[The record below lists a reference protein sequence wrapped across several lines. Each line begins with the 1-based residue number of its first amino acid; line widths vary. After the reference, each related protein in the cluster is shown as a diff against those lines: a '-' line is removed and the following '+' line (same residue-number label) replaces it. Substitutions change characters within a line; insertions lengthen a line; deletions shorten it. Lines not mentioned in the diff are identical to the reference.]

1 MMSLNSHQKQLIFD
15 YCIGLTSAEETAEAA
30 HLISSN
36 KEASELYIKL
46 KTPLA
51 PLDSLKPESCPD
63 DLAEQTVWRL
73 NNLARSSR
81 TRLHELLAAEQ
92 SRAKT
97 IKTSL
102 WFSIGRRLAMAA
114 VFVIVG
120 GAAITTL
127 NLITKVARQ
136 KSWQQMCQMQ
146 LSNIWRGMNDYSADN
161 DGKLPAVAT
170 AEGSPWWKVGCPGQ
184 ENHSNTRHMWL
195 LVKGN
200 YVKPVDF
207 VCQATR
213 DTQISQFDPSKS
225 KDLCDFP
232 SRKFVTYS
240 FRLMPPKAESVS
252 NLSTQRVLMSDLNP
266 LFEKLPQDY
275 SKSLTLTPDEV
286 QLNANSANHNRRGQN
301 VLFGDGRVEF
311 VGSRRLGPARD
322 DIFTLQNTNVYRGC
336 EVPANESDA
345 FLAP

>member
-1 MMSLNSHQKQLIFD
+1 MISLNNQQKQLIFD

-36 KEASELYIKL
+36 KEASELYL
-46 KTPLA
+46 KVKA
-51 PLDSLKPESCPD
+51 GFSPLDSLIPESCPD
-63 DLAEQTVWRL
+63 DLAEHTVWRL

-92 SRAKT
+92 SRAEPAKT
-97 IKTSL
+97 GL

-127 NLITKVARQ
+127 NIITKTARQ
-136 KSWQQMCQMQ
+136 KYSQQICQMQ
-146 LSNIWRGMNDYSADN
+146 LSNIWQGVNNYAADN

-170 AEGSPWWKVGCPGQ
+170 VEGAPWWKVGSSCQ

-200 YVKPVDF
+200 YVKRDDF
-207 VCQATR
+207 VCAATR
-213 DTQISQFDPSKS
+213 GRQTSQFDSSKS
-225 KDLCDFP
+225 KDLCDFS
-232 SRKFVTYS
+232 SRKFITYS
-240 FRLMPPKAESVS
+240 FRLMPPKAESIS
-252 NLSTQRVLMSDLNP
+252 DLNAQRVLISDLNP

-275 SKSLTLTPDEV
+275 SNSFMLRPDEV
-286 QLNANSANHNRRGQN
+286 QLNVNSTNHNRRGQN

-311 VGSRRLGPARD
+311 VGARRLGPASD

-336 EVPANESDA
+336 EVPANESDT